1 MRLKWAWKQI
11 PDQISGEQGCAG
23 DSNMGKKSRRLLL
36 RCFPSA
42 LQMDNPTQMGT
53 DDPKRLRAIGTTGVP
68 FLKKKISQSQN
79 GACLAPKKSMK
90 SPGFLD
96 QSFSTAWLT
105 PDPTAGAGT
114 TPPDCSGLFYAAMLA
129 E

>member
-23 DSNMGKKSRRLLL
+23 DSNMGKWSRRLLL

-42 LQMDNPTQMGT
+42 LQMDSPTQMVT
-53 DDPKRLRAIGTTGVP
+53 DDPEALRAIRISGVP
-68 FLKKKISQSQN
+68 FLQKKISQSQN

-90 SPGFLD
+90 SPVFLA

-114 TPPDCSGLFYAAMLA
+114 TPPDCSGFVNAAMLA

>member
-1 MRLKWAWKQI
+1 MAMETNSRQE
-11 PDQISGEQGCAG
+11 PGEQGFAG
-23 DSNMGKKSRRLLL
+23 DGSMGMRSRRLLL

-42 LQMDNPTQMGT
+42 LQMDSPTQMVT
-53 DDPKRLRAIGTTGVP
+53 DDPEGLRAIGTTGVP
-68 FLKKKISQSQN
+68 FLQKQISQSQN

-90 SPGFLD
+90 FPGFLD

-114 TPPDCSGLFYAAMLA
+114 TPPDCSGLVNCALLVV
-129 E
+129 

>member
-1 MRLKWAWKQI
+1 
-11 PDQISGEQGCAG
+11 
-23 DSNMGKKSRRLLL
+23 MGKRSRRLLL

-42 LQMDNPTQMGT
+42 LQMDCLTQMVT
-53 DDPKRLRAIGTTGVP
+53 DDPEGLRAIGTSGVP
-68 FLKKKISQSQN
+68 FLQKKISQSQN
-79 GACLAPKKSMK
+79 GACLAPKKSVK
-90 SPGFLD
+90 SPVFLA

-114 TPPDCSGLFYAAMLA
+114 TPPDCSGFVNAAMLA

>member
-1 MRLKWAWKQI
+1 MRLKWPWKPI
-11 PDQISGEQGCAG
+11 PDKLPGEQVFAG
-23 DSNMGKKSRRLLL
+23 EGSMGKRSRRLLL

-42 LQMDNPTQMGT
+42 LQMDSPTQIVT
-53 DDPKRLRAIGTTGVP
+53 DDPEALRAIGTTGVP

-105 PDPTAGAGT
+105 PDPTAAAGT
-114 TPPDCSGLFYAAMLA
+114 TPPDCSGFVNAAMLA